1 MNTQHIQI
9 NVPLEFDQLIEIVR
23 QLSPSEKT
31 MLKEVLQESGDIDEY
46 IIPEE
51 HKSIVRKRIE
61 SSKADPSR
69 PLNWEEVRHKIKT

>member
-46 IIPEE
+46 IISEE